1 VIKLKTIN
9 FLVTE
14 QDVGAYANISGDFN
28 PIHLDEKQAQQ
39 QGFSTKIAHG
49 MLTMAKIWSVLS
61 NELLSPRMFPAQY
74 DISFLNPVYVGDQVT
89 LQVTKKENKIQLEGK
104 SSDKTIVKGTILLQ
118 NFTID

>member
-14 QDVGAYANISGDFN
+14 QDVEAYANISGDFN
-28 PIHLDEKQAQQ
+28 PIHLDEKHAQQ
-39 QGFSTKIAHG
+39 QGFTTKIAHG

-61 NELLSPRMFPAQY
+61 NELLSTRMLPSQY

-89 LQVTKKENKIQLEGK
+89 LHVTKKENKIQLEGK
-104 SSDKTIVKGTILLQ
+104 SSDKTVVKGTILLQ